1 MPQSG
6 LENTL
11 LTMSAKTTHLPL
23 FQEVQS
29 SQLTSFS
36 QDSGSTAITST
47 TNAKERTFQSGRR
60 IFPYLG
66 LACLGNLVL
75 FVWKAH
81 KVPVKN
87 SGQGWL
93 SQLLYALSIILV
105 LNTIL
110 EMWKSVCMGTQSKTA
125 LTYDQHHSLHLIQGT
140 KKMFCRQMLNR
151 APAQDGVYCPLHGY
165 GSDSPLI
172 LVML

>member
-11 LTMSAKTTHLPL
+11 LAMSAKTPHLPL
-23 FQEVQS
+23 LQEVQS

-47 TNAKERTFQSGRR
+47 TNAKERTFQSGQRS
-60 IFPYLG
+60 FPYLG

-93 SQLLYALSIILV
+93 SRLLYALSILA
-105 LNTIL
+105 LNTTL

-125 LTYDQHHSLHLIQGT
+125 LTYDQHHSLRLIQGAE
-140 KKMFCRQMLNR
+140 KMFCRQMLNR
-151 APAQDGVYCPLHGY
+151 APAQDGVYRPLHVY
-165 GSDSPLI
+165 GSDSSLI